1 MRSTRTLSLMALLL
15 AALPFVVSPAHA
27 EPGDGPGGPG
37 GPGRRLER
45 MIQTLGLDA
54 TQQKKVQAIL
64 DAAKPKREEIRGR
77 MHKAFDEM
85 RALLD
90 QDTPDQ
96 AAVLAQADRIG
107 AISTEAHK
115 AMLTTLL
122 AVRAELT
129 PEQRAKLK
137 EEMQKHGPGR
147 WHHRH
152 RGGARGG
159 ASGGASGATPEGAP
173 PEPPPED

>member
-1 MRSTRTLSLMALLL
+1 MRSKRTLSLAALFL
-15 AALPFVVSPAHA
+15 AALPFVVSAAHA
-27 EPGDGPGGPG
+27 EPGEGPGGPG

-45 MIQTLGLDA
+45 MIQTLGLNA
-54 TQQKKVQAIL
+54 TQQQKVQAIL
-64 DAAKPKREEIRGR
+64 DAAKPKREEIRGQMR
-77 MHKAFDEM
+77 KAFDEM

-90 QDTPDQ
+90 QDTPEQ

-147 WHHRH
+147 WHRKH
-152 RGGARGG
+152 RGG
-159 ASGGASGATPEGAP
+159 ASGGAGAPGAPPSGAP

>member
-1 MRSTRTLSLMALLL
+1 
-15 AALPFVVSPAHA
+15 
-27 EPGDGPGGPG
+27 
-37 GPGRRLER
+37 
-45 MIQTLGLDA
+45 MIQKLGLDA

-64 DAAKPKREEIRGR
+64 DAAKPQREEIRGR
-77 MHKAFDEM
+77 MRQAFEDM

-90 QDTPDQ
+90 QETPDQ

-137 EEMQKHGPGR
+137 QEMREHGPGR
-147 WHHRH
+147 WHRRH
-152 RGGARGG
+152 HGGMQGGAAGG
-159 ASGGASGATPEGAP
+159 SPEGAP
-173 PEPPPED
+173 PSPAESAPED